1 MRSQRSCPQPRPTDR
16 VNILSRSVFLCFYN
30 GEEYQPPLP
39 FLLHKGVAR
48 PISPLQYLRSRGI
61 RCLVA
66 QSCLT
71 LCNPIRL
78 LCLWTSPGKNTG
90 VSCHALLRGI
100 FSTHPLNPPV
110 LSPELAG
117 RFFTASATWEAQLII
132 ILRGVFVK
140 MCFPRHIRTY
150 VCIYHSRRL
159 LIQPT
164 FPHTP

>member
-100 FSTHPLNPPV
+100 FLTQGQTCTAHISCIGRWVLHYQCPLGSPKWSTHC
-110 LSPELAG
+110 A
-117 RFFTASATWEAQLII
+117 
-132 ILRGVFVK
+132 K
-140 MCFPRHIRTY
+140 
-150 VCIYHSRRL
+150 
-159 LIQPT
+159 
-164 FPHTP
+164 